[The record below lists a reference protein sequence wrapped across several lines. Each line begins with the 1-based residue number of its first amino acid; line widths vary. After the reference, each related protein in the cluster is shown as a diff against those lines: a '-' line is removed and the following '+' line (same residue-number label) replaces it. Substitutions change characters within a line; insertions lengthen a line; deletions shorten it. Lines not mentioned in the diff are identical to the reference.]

1 MSRQANC
8 HRTQFLKNF
17 QGLRDRPMFPGSVQE
32 RQFSVK
38 SGIGRNNIFAAERGL
53 RFGICVESQALG
65 LRDFGGAA
73 KAKMTSSE
81 SSPHFKDSTV
91 AAPKSTL

>member
-1 MSRQANC
+1 
-8 HRTQFLKNF
+8 LKNF
-17 QGLRDRPMFPGSVQE
+17 QGLRDASLLLGSVPE
-32 RQFSVK
+32 RQFAVK
-38 SGIGRNNIFAAERGL
+38 SEPGRNNIFVAEWGL

-73 KAKMTSSE
+73 KAKKTSSE